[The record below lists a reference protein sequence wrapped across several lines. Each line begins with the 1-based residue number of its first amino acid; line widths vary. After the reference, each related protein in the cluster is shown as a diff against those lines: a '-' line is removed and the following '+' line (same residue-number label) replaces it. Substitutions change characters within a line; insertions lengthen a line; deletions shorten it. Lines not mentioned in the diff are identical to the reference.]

1 MKKNPSRHIRRILDV
16 IVALLCLRMALQ
28 LLGANTVSWFY
39 RFVESISDP
48 LVYPFTGL
56 FSPWRVTASAT
67 IDWAIPAA
75 IAAYALVAYVLT
87 LIIDSFGPAAAAG
100 APLYNSEDDEL
111 HE

>member
-1 MKKNPSRHIRRILDV
+1 MLDV
-16 IVALLCLRMALQ
+16 IVALLSLRMALQ

-56 FSPWRVTASAT
+56 FSPWHMTNMTV
-67 IDWAIPAA
+67 IDWAVPAA
-75 IAAYALVAYVLT
+75 IAAYAVLAYVLT
-87 LIIDSFGPAAAAG
+87 LVIDSFGPAAAEG